1 MQYVEIGQPYIGCL
15 GQICVAD
22 QHKKI
27 QYNMGHLVR
36 EGDSSDKKFF
46 NGGKWLFWKVLMGTI
61 ILQNFKSWPLEDFE
75 SMDFTKKLYLSLPGW
90 CEDGNLRSEFVPLQ
104 KVVHGPCLL

>member
-75 SMDFTKKLYLSLPGW
+75 SMDFTKKTVSFTSRL
-90 CEDGNLRSEFVPLQ
+90 V
-104 KVVHGPCLL
+104 